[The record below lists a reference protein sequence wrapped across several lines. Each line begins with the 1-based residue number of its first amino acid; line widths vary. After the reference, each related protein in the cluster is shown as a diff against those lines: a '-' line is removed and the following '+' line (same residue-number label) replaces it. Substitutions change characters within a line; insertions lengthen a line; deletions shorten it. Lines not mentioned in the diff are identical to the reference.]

1 MVARSC
7 KGRLRDYPRLFKLG
21 WLRAAEAR
29 TGRNRK
35 KAVLRRALELI
46 PSSVKLWRVAVELE
60 DVEDARILLGRA
72 A

>member
-1 MVARSC
+1 MQRAVT
-7 KGRLRDYPRLFKLG
+7 RLPTSTKL
-21 WLRAAEAR
+21 WLRAAELEPDA
-29 TGRNRK
+29 NRK

-72 A
+72 VECVPHS